1 MRRVLVCVVAT
12 ALCSL
17 LCHDQTVKAE
27 CSNPPPGVNTMVRG
41 VDITKLDIVPLQII
55 GSNGFMSPVLNFT
68 CDGGRKWKNPA
79 GVEYQLPDQVW
90 QITNVPGGWLSADVS
105 LYKTYEDVRRS
116 MNSEVGIDGSIWKFS
131 FSASRSYMKLQNT
144 ITNTSRYVS
153 DIAAF
158 ESATRVDFIPS
169 WIIEL
174 DRFAAL
180 YVERRISGTFE
191 SNPAAY
197 NTFINNFGTHYFS
210 TANFGG
216 YIRVTFETSSSY
228 FYSRT
233 DSEVKSKAKASFLKI
248 ISAQGGHVSGS
259 TTEDSTFKEQ
269 STQSIRYFG
278 GDTNLLAQGGIA
290 KWQPTVDND
299 PWLFSGELHPISDLI
314 TDATKRTSMERAVSN
329 YVLRSYLDELE
340 RLVTTAKSKLS
351 SAVLDSLLNRITA
364 QRAKPLLV
372 ETEVEALGKDV
383 AEQIVVPEWFKT
395 NTQLC
400 YKWRADGD
408 GGQCGGGAANLLCAR
423 PNLMTPVYRD
433 DTDRRGGGC
442 RMQWG
447 IQSQGFPAW
456 FGQVRVCYRWHAD
469 GNGGQCGGGA
479 AQELCAGIN
488 DYSPEY
494 RDDTDNRGG
503 GCQMSWRVVVPDS
516 APLWMRTSKMC
527 FSWYPDGD
535 GGQCSGPS
543 RDLCATA
550 NQWTEYYRDD
560 TDNRGG
566 GCRLSWGIKVQF

>member
-1 MRRVLVCVVAT
+1 MKHALLPVIAVAMCFLV
-12 ALCSL
+12 SD
-17 LCHDQTVKAE
+17 HHTVRAE
-27 CSNPPPGVNTMVRG
+27 CTNPPPGVSRMIRG
-41 VDITKLDIVPLQII
+41 VDITKLDIVPLQIL
-55 GSNGFMSPVLNFT
+55 GSNGFKSPVLNFT
-68 CDGGRKWKNPA
+68 CSGGRRWRNPR
-79 GVEYQLPDQVW
+79 GIEYQLPDQVW
-90 QITNVPGGWLSADVS
+90 QMTSIPGGWVSADVS

-116 MNSEVGIDGSIWKFS
+116 MNSEVGIRGSLWKFS
-131 FSASRSYMKLQNT
+131 FSASRNYMKLQNT
-144 ITNTSRYVS
+144 ISNSSRYVS

-169 WIIEL
+169 WVIEL
-174 DRFAAL
+174 DRFAAA
-180 YVERRISGTFE
+180 YIDRRISGTFE

-197 NTFINNFGTHYFS
+197 NRFIENFGTHYFS

-248 ISAQGGHVSGS
+248 ISAHGGRVTGS
-259 TTEDSTFKEQ
+259 TTEDSTFVQQ

-278 GDTNLLAQGGIA
+278 GVTNLLAHGGMSQ
-290 KWQPTVDND
+290 WQPTVDND

-314 TDATKRTSMERAVSN
+314 TDDTKRTSMERAVSN
-329 YVLRSYLDELE
+329 YVVRSYLNELE
-340 RLVTTAKSKLS
+340 RLVVTAKSKLNNP
-351 SAVLDSLLNRITA
+351 VLDSLLTRITA
-364 QRAKPLLV
+364 QKVKPALV
-372 ETEVEALGKDV
+372 ENEVEVLGRDV
-383 AEQIVVPEWFKT
+383 NEQIVVPDWFRS

-408 GGQCGGGAANLLCAR
+408 GGQCGGGAANLLCVR

-447 IQSQGFPAW
+447 IQSQGFPSW
-456 FGQVRVCYRWHAD
+456 FNQVRVCYRWYPD
-469 GNGGQCGGGA
+469 GDGGQCGGGA
-479 AQELCAGIN
+479 ARELCSNIN
-488 DYSPEY
+488 EYSPEY

-503 GCQMSWRVVVPDS
+503 GCRMSWRIEVPDS
-516 APLWMRTSKMC
+516 APLWMKTSKMC

-543 RDLCATA
+543 RDLCTTA

-566 GCRLSWGIKVQF
+566 GCRMSWGIRVDL